1 MDSLALADNGY
12 EAFDRTMRGMPVAEP
27 DPEIPSMA
35 DSVDIPMARG
45 DIPNPG
51 EPHSPEHMAS
61 WMAGRLTPR
70 MFLLALEVVMRCF
83 ANTAG

>member
-1 MDSLALADNGY
+1 MDTRLF
-12 EAFDRTMRGMPVAEP
+12 ERTIRGVPVAEL

-51 EPHSPEHMAS
+51 EPHSSERMAS
-61 WMAGRLTPR
+61 WMAGRLT
-70 MFLLALEVVMRCF
+70 
-83 ANTAG
+83 